1 MAVYTNLSSR
11 IRSYMKFRTPLLKSG
26 KKMSISIK
34 WFPPSW
40 FQIKAREKIIYI
52 DPAYLRTYF
61 TKYPKKIEFSRW
73 PGPIDGLPEEL
84 EKADAILVTH
94 HHKDHCKSVT
104 VNRFWH
110 ADTLVVAPKRCIK
123 ELGKDIK
130 VIAPGEEITFGDIKI
145 KPVEAYNTEEGNS
158 IRKVHHKGYGV
169 GYLITVEGKTIYH
182 AGDTDFIPEMRELG
196 AVDVALLPIGGT
208 FTMDIQEA
216 VEAAI
221 TIKPK
226 VVIPMHR
233 FKADP
238 QEFKAKVDARSDIK
252 VVPLKI
258 GEVYDL

>member
-1 MAVYTNLSSR
+1 M
-11 IRSYMKFRTPLLKSG
+11 PL
-26 KKMSISIK
+26 SIK

-40 FQIKAREKIIYI
+40 FQIKAREKIIYL

-61 TKYPKKIEFSRW
+61 TNYPKKIEFSRW
-73 PGPIDGLPEEL
+73 PDLIDRLPEEL
-84 EKADAILVTH
+84 EKGDVILVTH

-104 VNRFWH
+104 VNRLRH
-110 ADTLVVAPKRCIK
+110 ADTLVVAPKRCVK

-130 VIAPGEEITFGDIKI
+130 VIGSGEEITFGDIKI

-238 QEFKAKVDARSDIK
+238 QEFKAKVEARADIK
-252 VVPLKI
+252 VVLLEI